1 MNDEAPKPQPQ
12 PVNLPII
19 LGATVSLFTI
29 VATILGVGW
38 KLGSIAS
45 GIETQIVEV
54 KGEMRTLNA
63 ISGER
68 ISGIERRMTD
78 IERRTIDME
87 RRTKGD

>member
-1 MNDEAPKPQPQ
+1 MSDERPNNTRAIA
-12 PVNLPII
+12 VL
-19 LGATVSLFTI
+19 LGAVVSLFTI

-68 ISGIERRMTD
+68 INAIERRLSE
-78 IERRTIDME
+78 IEQAIKE
-87 RRTKGD
+87 SKK

>member
-1 MNDEAPKPQPQ
+1 MSDER
-12 PVNLPII
+12 PVNVRGMAIL
-19 LGATVSLFTI
+19 LGATVSLITI

-68 ISGIERRMTD
+68 INAIERRLTD
-78 IERRTIDME
+78 IERTIKE
-87 RRTKGD
+87 AIK

>member
-1 MNDEAPKPQPQ
+1 MSDERPNNTRAIA
-12 PVNLPII
+12 VI
-19 LGATVSLFTI
+19 LGAIVSLFTI

-68 ISGIERRMTD
+68 INGIERRLSE
-78 IERRTIDME
+78 IEQAIKE
-87 RRTKGD
+87 IKK

>member
-1 MNDEAPKPQPQ
+1 VTEQRNNTPP
-12 PVNLPII
+12 NLTLL
-19 LGATVSLFTI
+19 LGATVSLLTI
-29 VATILGVGW
+29 VGTILGVGW

-68 ISGIERRMTD
+68 INAIERRLSE
-78 IERRTIDME
+78 IERSIKETTR
-87 RRTKGD
+87 

>member
-1 MNDEAPKPQPQ
+1 MSEQKQNSHANPT
-12 PVNLPII
+12 LI
-19 LGATVSLFTI
+19 LGAVVSLFTI
-29 VATILGVGW
+29 VGTILGVGW

-68 ISGIERRMTD
+68 INGIERRLTEL
-78 IERRTIDME
+78 ERKETSR
-87 RRTKGD
+87 

>member
-1 MNDEAPKPQPQ
+1 MSNERPNNARALA
-12 PVNLPII
+12 VL
-19 LGATVSLFTI
+19 LGAVVSLFTI

-68 ISGIERRMTD
+68 INGIERRLSE
-78 IERRTIDME
+78 IEQAIKE
-87 RRTKGD
+87 FKK

>member
-1 MNDEAPKPQPQ
+1 MSDERSNNTRAIA
-12 PVNLPII
+12 VV
-19 LGATVSLFTI
+19 LGAIVSLFTI
-29 VATILGVGW
+29 IATILGVGW

-68 ISGIERRMTD
+68 INGIERRLSE
-78 IERRTIDME
+78 IEQAIKE
-87 RRTKGD
+87 VKK